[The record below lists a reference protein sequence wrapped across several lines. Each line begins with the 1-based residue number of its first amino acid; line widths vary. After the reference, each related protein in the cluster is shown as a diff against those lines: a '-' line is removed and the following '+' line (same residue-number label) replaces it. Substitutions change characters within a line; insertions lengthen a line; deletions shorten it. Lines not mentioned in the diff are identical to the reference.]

1 MSRRSKAAGWGMAAV
16 LAAAALLLSLAL
28 PMLVPDYRNAIREV
42 DYDGGVIASAA
53 ADEEIE
59 LYPWTEF
66 REEDC
71 RTLAELAGND
81 PAIREQA
88 RLDVFYLLESL
99 LMGGFL
105 KDYELDVIEPE
116 LEQGVLYDESQ
127 GRLYAR
133 GLTVETGDGEAEL
146 SFAFSGQGME
156 YVKITLPWEKE
167 VTPEESG
174 EIQRQLRE
182 RLAAFQRDYYGL
194 TEAGEYETSADRT
207 GNAAADGYTGAGGYE
222 TLADG
227 TGNASADGPAAETDT
242 APVTTDG
249 GEEMAVPENVFEEFY
264 QGIYALED
272 GMLAETMGWG
282 FSWMVEV
289 AFQEFAC
296 DIIPYQGE
304 FLLVF
309 SDENADASM
318 ILIYSPAAE
327 RISGFSLQ
335 F

>member
-53 ADEEIE
+53 ADKEIE

-182 RLAAFQRDYYGL
+182 RLAAFQTNYYGL
-194 TEAGEYETSADRT
+194 AGNGEYETSTGDM
-207 GNAAADGYTGAGGYE
+207 GNAAADAGYE
-222 TLADG
+222 DLY
-227 TGNASADGPAAETDT
+227 SESPELAAETDSG
-242 APVTTDG
+242 ANGGGDG
-249 GEEMAVPENVFEEFY
+249 PTVPENVFEEFY
-264 QGIYALED
+264 QGIYALAD
-272 GMLAETMGWG
+272 SNIGMRMGWD
-282 FSWMVEV
+282 FAWMTDV

>member
-53 ADEEIE
+53 ADKEIE

-207 GNAAADGYTGAGGYE
+207 GNAAADGYTGPADMRPSRTEPGMPLQTGRRRRRIPRHALSQSGRDGCAGKC
-222 TLADG
+222 
-227 TGNASADGPAAETDT
+227 
-242 APVTTDG
+242 
-249 GEEMAVPENVFEEFY
+249 
-264 QGIYALED
+264 I
-272 GMLAETMGWG
+272 
-282 FSWMVEV
+282 
-289 AFQEFAC
+289 
-296 DIIPYQGE
+296 
-304 FLLVF
+304 
-309 SDENADASM
+309 
-318 ILIYSPAAE
+318 
-327 RISGFSLQ
+327 
-335 F
+335 

>member
-53 ADEEIE
+53 ADKEIE

-194 TEAGEYETSADRT
+194 T
-207 GNAAADGYTGAGGYE
+207 GAGGYE

-282 FSWMVEV
+282 FSWMAEV

>member
-53 ADEEIE
+53 ADKEIE

-182 RLAAFQRDYYGL
+182 RLAAFQTNYYGL
-194 TEAGEYETSADRT
+194 AGNGEYETSTGDM
-207 GNAAADGYTGAGGYE
+207 GNAAADAGYE
-222 TLADG
+222 DLY
-227 TGNASADGPAAETDT
+227 SESPELAAETDSG
-242 APVTTDG
+242 ANGGGDG
-249 GEEMAVPENVFEEFY
+249 PTVPENVFEEFY
-264 QGIYALED
+264 QGIYALAD
-272 GMLAETMGWG
+272 SNIGMRMGWD
-282 FSWMVEV
+282 FAWMTDV
-289 AFQEFAC
+289 AFQEFSC

-327 RISGFSLQ
+327 WISGFSLQ